1 MTTVRSGEDSQAT
14 GSLRTEDVG
23 YRQSLRPCQVQMIA
37 IGGVIGTGLF
47 LGAGSRLAN
56 AGPGLFIVYAVCG
69 MFTFFILR
77 ALGELVMHR
86 PSSGS
91 FVSYAREFF
100 GEKYAFGIG
109 WMYFFHWCMTGIVDI
124 TAIATYFHYWRAF
137 QGVPQWVIAFVALM
151 LVLSI
156 NMVSVRWFGEL
167 EFWVA
172 LVKVVALVAFL
183 MAGTVFLVGRFR
195 IQGQETGVS
204 VVEHGGGLFP
214 TGVLPLVMVT
224 TGVVF
229 AYAGVELVGTAAG
242 EAKDT
247 ARIMPRAINSI
258 IARIAVFYVG
268 SLVLLALLLPYTS
281 FKAGESPFVTFF
293 SKLGLGGAAA
303 LMNVVVLTAA
313 FSSLTAGFY
322 ATGRILRSM
331 STNGSAPAIMF
342 RMSTRGVPFV
352 GILATGAIAL
362 FGVALNAVVPE
373 KAFEIVLNVSALG
386 TITCWSVI
394 VLSQLQLWRWSRTGR
409 AVRPTFRL
417 PGSPFTGIATLV
429 FLAGVVT
436 LMATNDD
443 EVQRWAVLTTVL
455 VMVPALVV
463 GWFVA
468 RRKMASVARLRM
480 GFIAL
485 LPAVAEMRS
494 VGYED
499 RRQRN
504 AIPPST
510 AIPDREIK

>member
-1 MTTVRSGEDSQAT
+1 MTAARPAGASQAI
-14 GSLRTEDVG
+14 GPLQAEDIG
-23 YRQSLRPCQVQMIA
+23 YRKSLRPRQVPMIA

-47 LGAGSRLAN
+47 LGAGSRLVN

-69 MFTFFILR
+69 VFTYLILR
-77 ALGELVMHR
+77 ALGELVTYR

-124 TAIATYFHYWRAF
+124 TAIATYFHYWQAF
-137 QGVPQWVIAFVALM
+137 QGVPQWVIALIALA

-172 LVKVVALVAFL
+172 LVKVAALVTFL
-183 MAGTVFLVGRFR
+183 VVGTVFLVGRFR
-195 IQGQETGVS
+195 IQGRETGFS
-204 VVEHGGGLFP
+204 VVEHSGGLFP
-214 TGVLPLVMVT
+214 TGVLSLVMVT

-242 EAKDT
+242 EAKN
-247 ARIMPRAINSI
+247 AANIMPRAINSI
-258 IARIAVFYVG
+258 ITQISLFYVG
-268 SLVLLALLLPYTS
+268 SLVLLALLLPYTT

-313 FSSLTAGFY
+313 FSSLNAGFY
-322 ATGRILRSM
+322 STGRILRSM
-331 STNGSAPAIMF
+331 STNGSAPAVAS
-342 RMSTRGVPFV
+342 RMSAKGVPFV
-352 GILATGAIAL
+352 GILAAGAVAL
-362 FGVALNAVVPE
+362 FGVVLNAVVPG

-386 TITCWSVI
+386 TITCWAVI
-394 VLSQLQLWRWSRTGR
+394 VLSQLRLWRWSRTGR
-409 AVRPTFRL
+409 AVRPAFRL
-417 PGSPFTGIATLV
+417 PGSPYTGIATLV
-429 FLAGVVT
+429 FLAGVVV

-455 VMVPALVV
+455 VMVPALVG

-468 RRKMASVARLRM
+468 RKKVVSIERLRA
-480 GFIAL
+480 GFTGL
-485 LPAVAEMRS
+485 LPVVAEGPRA
-494 VGYED
+494 GHED
-499 RRQRN
+499 R
-504 AIPPST
+504 
-510 AIPDREIK
+510 